1 MSVKIMIL
9 VDGLKTSLG
18 TFNKGTLLSDI
29 TDSPKLQKLA
39 LDGDIEYCNPN
50 QTGLFDND

>member
-1 MSVKIMIL
+1 MNVKIIIL

-18 TFNKGTLLSDI
+18 TFNKGAVLSDV

-39 LDGDIEYCNPN
+39 IAGEIEYCNPN
-50 QTGLFDND
+50 QTGLFD

>member
-1 MSVKIMIL
+1 MNVKIMVM

-18 TFNKGTLLSDI
+18 TFNKGTLLSDV

-39 LDGDIEYCNPN
+39 LAGDIEYCNPA
-50 QTGLFDND
+50 QTGLFD